1 MNADFL
7 HKKINKL
14 RIPLTSF
21 FKMTGLSILIVLFST
36 ITVAER
42 IIPMNKKLINNPQKP
57 LTADTPLSLSSF
69 SLHNNSKTKSDKLN
83 SIEDNTTSDTLN
95 QGKEPLGI
103 GSLSPIENTAIS
115 KALSDLTENTKQKN
129 PETSEK
135 NLDVFSSFKKEIH
148 SIPSTSLSPS
158 EKKSHS
164 SSLSVSFSG
173 KSNRI
178 LILTPGEAT
187 RLPLPA
193 SYRVY
198 VGQKDLLF
206 LHSEKGSL
214 VITGK
219 KEGQTFLRLKNKVYP
234 VLIVKKEL
242 KQSILLVDELLKNF
256 WGLDW
261 SLDQNQIKIT
271 GRLNRLYDWMKLAEV
286 AKQNNIPYLFYATLG
301 EGLQEPAE
309 HFFKT
314 LFYSQKENRSL
325 PSPIIQWHNPPIAF
339 IPQDSQD
346 TEEFYQKIL
355 KPFGLI
361 PETDSFWLIP
371 ALSIQIEVA
380 LLETTTNTSM
390 AFGNPAPSSLM
401 DLLNLLL
408 SRGKG
413 RLLHHS
419 SLTAQNNRET
429 TIHSGGQIPLAQY
442 NLETRQQSTRW
453 KSHGLTLKI
462 TPHMDKKNT
471 IRLQIRGEI
480 SSPFGSHPP
489 SLKTQTFSGVFD
501 VKEGQ
506 ILKLLHLK
514 KQSGGGYFNGGLSLL
529 PLSAKTDKQNYKMSQ
544 VVLLRASI
552 LKNPM
557 KTPIEKAIEK

>member
-1 MNADFL
+1 MNLSFL
-7 HKKINKL
+7 L
-14 RIPLTSF
+14 MVTRFYIPRLF
-21 FKMTGLSILIVLFST
+21 FYEMMASISLVILFSITT
-36 ITVAER
+36 ITTAEV
-42 IIPMNKKLINNPQKP
+42 ITSIKSKKLIDNPKQTLMTETSPPLNNFP
-57 LTADTPLSLSSF
+57 L
-69 SLHNNSKTKSDKLN
+69 HENSNIIQILTKSNKLN
-83 SIEDNTTSDTLN
+83 LTENETTSDTLN
-95 QGKEPLGI
+95 HGKSSTVSGDSNYMEDI
-103 GSLSPIENTAIS
+103 TTS
-115 KALSDLTENTKQKN
+115 KVLSDLTENTKQKS
-129 PETSEK
+129 P
-135 NLDVFSSFKKEIH
+135 DIFSPAQKEIH
-148 SIPSTSLSPS
+148 SIPSTSPSPS

-164 SSLSVSFSG
+164 SSLPVSFSG

-178 LILTPGEAT
+178 LILTPGETT

-219 KEGQTFLRLKNKVYP
+219 KEGQTFLRMKNKVYP
-234 VLIVKKEL
+234 ILIVKKEL

-271 GRLNRLYDWMKLAEV
+271 GRLNRLYDWMNLAEV

-314 LFYSQKENRSL
+314 LFHTQRENRSL
-325 PSPIIQWHNPPIAF
+325 PPPIIQWHNPPIAF

-361 PETDSFWLIP
+361 PKTDSFWLIP

-380 LLETTTNTSM
+380 LLETTTNTSL
-390 AFGNPAPSSLM
+390 AFGNPAPSSLL

-429 TIHSGGQIPLAQY
+429 TIHSGGQIPLTQY
-442 NLETRQQSTRW
+442 NLEIRQQSTRW

-462 TPHMDKKNT
+462 TPHLDKKNT

-501 VKEGQ
+501 MKNGQ

-514 KQSGGGYFNGGLSLL
+514 KQSEGGYFNGGLSLL

-544 VVLLRASI
+544 VVLLRASF
-552 LKNPM
+552 LKNIM
-557 KTPIEKAIEK
+557 KAPIEKVTEK